1 MGDEE
6 PSKDIPTA
14 VSPAPS
20 TSTPVPTLQIRDN
33 GGAGSSSSG
42 LGTSSSVGEDDGPR
56 VRFSD
61 KTKAI
66 LEESELLLK
75 EQPTASVLL
84 GLGLPSSARATTS
97 RYGLDRDE
105 TEDQPSSSSYIS
117 TLRNPLEPSPSLS
130 YLSTHR
136 YAMNRPTFNRVD
148 FDDVVDD
155 AIRDRKP
162 SWQQMQDSV
171 KDSYAR
177 PKRTVDRNKDINEF
191 MDLNVLNRRRLRR
204 SQSPFGNLDGESLSL
219 RKPSWFANGAME
231 PRGLRKTASSAYVQ
245 PGPYAAPALS
255 KTSGI
260 ESRSRYDQM
269 VDDIEVRLLKTTLL
283 PEYMKTVT
291 KREFR
296 RAPEPSSGSA
306 AEGIVNEDELAEYA
320 PKPYY
325 SRPNRRDPD
334 YFDSDL
340 EHSVNMY
347 RRPEGRYYPRGPQDY
362 EHKIMHEL
370 GGKGEAPISA
380 HMFNNTVGDWRNTGT
395 SYLSAALRTPSFWE
409 HRFKNIGSQVRD
421 SNPISLDSLN
431 RNRPQPNRFTE
442 YKDPDLEGLSD
453 LDDD

>member
-1 MGDEE
+1 MGDSEE
-6 PSKDIPTA
+6 PPKDIPSA
-14 VSPAPS
+14 VSPS
-20 TSTPVPTLQIRDN
+20 TSTPDPNLQINN
-33 GGAGSSSSG
+33 GGTASSSSG
-42 LGTSSSVGEDDGPR
+42 LGTSSSVGDEEPTR

-61 KTKAI
+61 KTKSI

-84 GLGLPSSARATTS
+84 GLGLPSTARATTS
-97 RYGLDRDE
+97 RYGLDRDD
-105 TEDQPSSSSYIS
+105 TEDQPTSSSYIS

-136 YAMNRPTFNRVD
+136 YALNAPTFNRVD

-162 SWQQMQDSV
+162 AWKQLQDSV
-171 KDSYAR
+171 KDSYTK

-191 MDLNVLNRRRLRR
+191 MDLNVLNRRRSRR
-204 SQSPFGNLDGESLSL
+204 SQSPFSNLDGESLSP
-219 RKPSWFANGAME
+219 RKLSWYANGAME
-231 PRGLRKTASSAYVQ
+231 PRGLRKTVSSAYVP
-245 PGPYAAPALS
+245 PGPYAAPALERT
-255 KTSGI
+255 KGI
-260 ESRSRYDQM
+260 EGRSRYDKL

-296 RAPEPSSGSA
+296 RAPGPSSGSA
-306 AEGIVNEDELAEYA
+306 AEGIVNDAELAEYA

-325 SRPNRRDPD
+325 SRPTRRDPD
-334 YFDSDL
+334 YFDFDL
-340 EHSVNMY
+340 EHSVDMY

-362 EHKIMHEL
+362 EQKVLSDIR
-370 GGKGEAPISA
+370 GKGEAPISG
-380 HMFNNTVGDWRNTGT
+380 HIFNNTVGDWRNTGT

-421 SNPISLDSLN
+421 SNPISLDSIN
-431 RNRPQPNRFTE
+431 RNRPTPNRFTE
-442 YKDPDLEGLSD
+442 YKDPDFEGLSD
-453 LDDD
+453 VDDD